1 VLKGV
6 PGQCQQA
13 GITTLGG
20 RMAGNQPIRENKI
33 KIVDVHVLYRHG
45 SYKGRQGYLL
55 CHEEKTVTRLSIA
68 AGTCLQANRDTGS
81 AASSLL
87 QAGSSQVFF
96 GFLGNSTVAVADRR
110 SCRV

>member
-1 VLKGV
+1 MGEQIRELLVLKAV

-45 SYKGRQGYLL
+45 SYKGWQGYLL
-55 CHEEKTVTRLSIA
+55 CLEEKTPFIKTSTA
-68 AGTCLQANRDTGS
+68 
-81 AASSLL
+81 LL
-87 QAGSSQVFF
+87 QE
-96 GFLGNSTVAVADRR
+96 R
-110 SCRV
+110 SEAE